1 MLIGLWLRGL
11 VRRRSGRL
19 IGMAGGIAI
28 AVAMVASIG
37 SFLTAS
43 QATMTARTVA
53 NVPVDWQVEAQP
65 GANSASVLAPV
76 RSHPGVAATESVLFT
91 RTTGL
96 SATTGGSTQA
106 TGAGVIVGISPTYA
120 TSFPAEIRPLV
131 GSASGV
137 LIAQQT
143 ASNLRVKPGDSV
155 VIGRAGMTPVTLTIN
170 GVVGLPQ
177 ADTFFQKVGAPV
189 GSQPSA
195 PPDNVLL
202 LPLATWHTVFD
213 PLATSQPTLVKDQ
226 VHVRLDR
233 HLPTSPSD
241 AFDQVSG
248 AARNLEFR
256 LAGAG
261 LVGNNIGAA
270 LDAARAD
277 AAYATVMFL
286 FLGLPGAALAALLVG
301 AVASS
306 GADRRRREQAMLRA
320 RGATLSTLARL
331 SAVEA
336 LIAGVVGVV
345 VGLAAA
351 LLIGQLAFGSAAFGG
366 NVGGAVAWAVAAA
379 AAGLGTALLV
389 IAVPAWRDARRTTVV
404 RGRQGPARAGLPSWL
419 RLGVALALVASGLAI
434 FIITSQ
440 QGYHLV
446 LAPEG
451 VASITV
457 DYFAFLG
464 PACLWIGIGLL
475 TWRLAETVLMRGRRM
490 LAAAVRPIAGGLAGT
505 VAASMGRQ
513 HRLIAPAAVMIGIT
527 VACAASTSVFNS
539 TYIQQAEADARLTN
553 GSDVTVTQPGS
564 TIPSNDLTPQLASVR
579 GVHSVEPILHRYAY
593 VGSDLQDL
601 YGVHASTIV
610 AAGSL
615 QNAYFVGGT
624 ASDLMRRLSAQADGI
639 LVSAET
645 AKDFQLSP
653 GTHLILRLQDRQ
665 THALISVTFTF
676 VGIVKEFP
684 TAPRD
689 SFLVANAAYVGSS
702 THDTSPSTYLIDTA
716 GSAPAGIAAAVRQ
729 VVGVGPR
736 VTDLSST
743 RRIVGSSLTAVDLG
757 GLTRVEL
764 GFAFA
769 FMIAAT
775 SLVLALGFA
784 ERRRTYALAAA
795 LGARPRQL
803 GAFLWSE
810 AGFVLVAGLVCGAVA
825 GWGLSEV
832 LVAALTG
839 VFDPPPAALAVPWAY
854 LGSLL
859 ILSLATVAAVVV
871 VGARRMYAT
880 PTTLIREL

>member
-1 MLIGLWLRGL
+1 MLVGLWLRGL
-11 VRRRSGRL
+11 FRRSGRL
-19 IGMAGGIAI
+19 MGMAGGIAI

-53 NVPVDWQVEAQP
+53 NVPVDWQVETQP
-65 GANSASVLAPV
+65 GANAGAVLATV
-76 RSHPGVAATESVLFT
+76 RSQHGVAATDSVMFA

-96 SATTGGSTQA
+96 SATTGGSSQA
-106 TGAGVIVGISPTYA
+106 TGSGVIVGISPTYA
-120 TSFPAEIRPLV
+120 TTFPTEIRPLV

-137 LIAQQT
+137 LLAQQT

-155 VIGRAGMTPVTLTIN
+155 VIGRAGLTPVTVTVD
-170 GVVGLPQ
+170 GVVDLPQ

-195 PPDNVLL
+195 PPDNVVL
-202 LPLATWHTVFD
+202 LPADMWHTLFD
-213 PLATSQPTLVKDQ
+213 ALAVSQPSQVKQQ

-233 HLPTSPSD
+233 NLPAAPAD
-241 AFDQVSG
+241 AFGQVSG
-248 AARNLEFR
+248 GARNLEAR

-270 LDAARAD
+270 LDAARSD

-286 FLGLPGAALAALLVG
+286 FLGLPGAALAALLVA

-320 RGATLSTLARL
+320 RGATLSILARL

-336 LIAGVVGVV
+336 LAAGVAGVA

-351 LLIGQLAFGSAAFGG
+351 MLIGQLAFGSAAFGG
-366 NVGGAVAWAVAAA
+366 NASGTAIWAGAAAVA
-379 AAGLGTALLV
+379 GLATALLV
-389 IAVPAWRDARRTTVV
+389 IAVPSWRDARRTTVV
-404 RGRQGPARAGLPSWL
+404 SGRQGPIRAGVPPWL
-419 RLGVALALVASGLAI
+419 RLGAAIALVGAAIAI
-434 FIITSQ
+434 FVITSQ
-440 QGYHLV
+440 QGYQLV

-464 PACLWIGIGLL
+464 PACLWIGVGLL
-475 TWRLAETVLMRGRRM
+475 TWRLAETVLLRGRRI
-490 LAAAVRPIAGGLAGT
+490 LAAAVRPVAGGLAAT

-513 HRLIAPAAVMIGIT
+513 HRLIAPAAVMVGIT
-527 VACAASTSVFNS
+527 VAFALSTSVFNS

-553 GSDVTVTQPGS
+553 GSDVTVTLPGS
-564 TIPSNDLTPQLASVR
+564 TTSPSDLSAKLASVH
-579 GVHSVEPILHRYAY
+579 GVHAVEPILHRYAY
-593 VGSDLQDL
+593 VGADLQDL
-601 YGVHASTIV
+601 YGVRAGTIV

-624 ASDLMRRLSAQADGI
+624 AIDLMSSLGSHPDGI

-645 AKDFQLSP
+645 ARDFQLTP
-653 GTHLILRLQDRQ
+653 GNHLVLRLQDRL
-665 THALISVTFTF
+665 THALINVTFQF
-676 VGIVKEFP
+676 IGIVKEFP

-689 SFLVANAAYVGSS
+689 SFLVANAGYVGAA
-702 THDTSPSTYLIDTA
+702 THDASPATYLIDTA
-716 GSAPAGIAAAVRQ
+716 GTSPPAVATAVRA
-729 VVGVGPR
+729 VVGVGPQ
-736 VTDLSST
+736 VSDISST

-795 LGARPRQL
+795 LGAQPRQL

-810 AGFVLVAGLVCGAVA
+810 AGFVLVAGILCGALA
-825 GWGLSEV
+825 GWALTEM
-832 LVAALTG
+832 LVAVLTG
-839 VFDPPPAALAVPWAY
+839 VFDPPPAALAVPWTY

-859 ILSLATVAAVVV
+859 ILALATVAVVVV
-871 VGARRMYAT
+871 VGARRMYAA
-880 PTTLIREL
+880 PATLIREL